1 MDDWRR
7 TRLVIYRYRPGV
19 SSGET
24 PLAVLKFKEQASRR
38 LIPSACRQLLVREIM
53 RSCGSCFR
61 VRGHEAAGNRGRV
74 GPKTARTTLWRL
86 EAGLKRGQAEFMQG
100 IAACTYG
107 LARAM
112 RQKKRGAEA
121 IVGRGWVQ
129 RCRSWLRIRS
139 DLRARVRCAS
149 LAGRA
154 SASADKPDDPV
165 GASSTKA
172 FRHRAS

>member
-1 MDDWRR
+1 
-7 TRLVIYRYRPGV
+7 
-19 SSGET
+19 
-24 PLAVLKFKEQASRR
+24 
-38 LIPSACRQLLVREIM
+38 M

-100 IAACTYG
+100 IAACTHG

-172 FRHRAS
+172 LCQRASGQLVRSCLPTTTSSRLRRLACSFAGPVWCALRRPSTLRLVAPSLCARTH